1 MTVFVSVRV
10 FNTKLWHE
18 SFRFAEESLQELVGV
33 EKQRGIS
40 SAGRKQTETIAGSTQ
55 DALKEALQLN

>member
-1 MTVFVSVRV
+1 M
-10 FNTKLWHE
+10 
-18 SFRFAEESLQELVGV
+18 EESLQELVGV